1 MVEPGLE
8 PGLALFPAG
17 RGSGLW
23 PQLPTRWLKWLFRH
37 LGPGPP
43 HSVFTSL
50 RAAPWQPPPLLGYQ
64 STDHTTHGMGQKIGA
79 RVSDRAEIQGWG

>member
-8 PGLALFPAG
+8 PGLALCPAG

-37 LGPGPP
+37 LGPAPNPP
-43 HSVFTSL
+43 ISVLTGL
-50 RAAPWQPPPLLGYQ
+50 RAAPWQFPPLVGHQ
-64 STDHTTHGMGQKIGA
+64 STDGMGQKIGA
-79 RVSDRAEIQGWG
+79 RMSVRAQIQGWG